1 MHTLP
6 FLILTSNTVVGT
18 NGYKGL
24 QNLGNTCYMNSY
36 LQCLFLTSKFR
47 EKIID
52 CSKLLDDDKNSNI
65 YPLLFQLNRLFL
77 FLSNKRASE
86 SYFTPI
92 EMKCAL
98 PEPFNFS
105 SQQQDSSEFGRI
117 LIEILEEQL
126 RQLTKTVKK
135 KIFFL
140 SDEGGRQYFILLLI
154 FFFNF

>member
-1 MHTLP
+1 MFYFNFYP
-6 FLILTSNTVVGT
+6 VVGA

-36 LQCLFLTSKFR
+36 LQCLFLTPQFR
-47 EKIID
+47 EIIIN
-52 CSKLLDDDKNSNI
+52 CSKLLDEDGNSNK
-65 YPLLFQLNRLFL
+65 YGLLFQLNRLFL
-77 FLSNKRASE
+77 FLSKKNTPD
-86 SYFTPI
+86 SYLTPI
-92 EMKCAL
+92 EMKYAL

-126 RQLTKTVKK
+126 KQLTSKVK

-140 SDEGGRQYFILLLI
+140 
-154 FFFNF
+154 FNSS